1 MDTCLPA
8 CVPAQGQPRG
18 LILGRQL
25 AGDEEGA
32 SGVIKFP
39 VSFPGGVL
47 SLLSLL
53 GLRPK
58 TTEEKPSVSYSTL
71 EKVGLD

>member
-8 CVPAQGQPRG
+8 QRQPRG

-25 AGDEEGA
+25 AEDEEGT

-39 VSFPGGVL
+39 VSFPRGVL

-58 TTEEKPSVSYSTL
+58 TTEEKPSVSCSTL